1 MIKIDTSLV
10 RMSAS
15 QIDTYNSECDRKL
28 RELCNSVNRLGNS
41 WNSSAAEKSR
51 YAFRKIE
58 STCYEGENEVRD
70 IVRYLHNVVGVS
82 YETVEAS
89 ISTAAEEFR

>member
-15 QIDTYNSECDRKL
+15 QIDAYNNQCEKKFRD
-28 RELCNSVNRLGNS
+28 LCNSVNKLSNS
-41 WNSSAAEKSR
+41 WNSSAADKSR
-51 YAFRKIE
+51 CAFNKIE
-58 STCYEGENEVRD
+58 TACYESESEIRD

-89 ISTAAEEFR
+89 VSAAAEEFR